1 MIKIKKIILLDN
13 KTIEK
18 IAAGEVIE
26 RPSSIIKELI
36 ENSIDANAKNITVE
50 IRNGGKSYIRITDDG
65 VGIDYEDI
73 DIAFKRYSTS
83 KLSSAEDLYKIKSLG
98 FRGEALASISQVSKI
113 EMMTK
118 REDALGG
125 THVIVEEGEIISK
138 EIIGC
143 PKGTTMIVK
152 DLFYS
157 FPVRKEFL
165 KTDLIESNH
174 ISDILYRIAIGNLN
188 ISFKYIKDDKVILK
202 TSRNNNMKSHIY
214 SILGK
219 EFSNNIIEIN
229 NDNCGIH
236 IHGYISNNN
245 LYRSNRNHQY
255 IYVNGRYV
263 NDSII
268 SNVIENH
275 YKTLIPINRFPCF
288 ILFIELDPSTIDVN
302 IHPTK
307 QEIKF
312 ANQSTVFSMIDEAV
326 KYALFSSLSI
336 PKIEINEDK
345 KIKEEKLPLL
355 FDLPSINIDNKE
367 LEDKKKDIVI
377 KDFTT
382 KPILEDKILVKE
394 DCIEEQL
401 FQGNCSDK
409 NTSNIN
415 IVLSNIEPIGILFN
429 TYILAEDILA
439 ERIYFIDQH
448 AAHERVMYEKYLQEY
463 KNENIIMQQLL
474 IPEIIELTN
483 LEMNIF
489 LDNISIFNSLG
500 FDIEEFGNNSVVLR
514 SVPMIF
520 GKPTNIR
527 VLFYDI
533 LDNINSIK
541 SNYDTKIEKIMKIA
555 CTKAI
560 KSGDKI
566 TKVEIFS
573 LIEQLKK
580 CINPHT
586 CPHGRPIILEMT
598 KVDLEKAFLRII

>member
-188 ISFKYIKDDKVILK
+188 ISFKYIKDDNVILK

-382 KPILEDKILVKE
+382 KAILEDKILVKE

-580 CINPHT
+580 CSNPHT

>member
-448 AAHERVMYEKYLQEY
+448 AAHERVMYE
-463 KNENIIMQQLL
+463 
-474 IPEIIELTN
+474 
-483 LEMNIF
+483 
-489 LDNISIFNSLG
+489 
-500 FDIEEFGNNSVVLR
+500 
-514 SVPMIF
+514 
-520 GKPTNIR
+520 
-527 VLFYDI
+527 
-533 LDNINSIK
+533 
-541 SNYDTKIEKIMKIA
+541 
-555 CTKAI
+555 
-560 KSGDKI
+560 
-566 TKVEIFS
+566 
-573 LIEQLKK
+573 
-580 CINPHT
+580 
-586 CPHGRPIILEMT
+586 
-598 KVDLEKAFLRII
+598 

>member
-65 VGIDYEDI
+65 IGIDYEDI

-229 NDNCGIH
+229 NDNCGIR